1 MSDEEFDAKF
11 DQLMWRAD
19 NVHSTEDLQKL
30 LEVQQKKEWDYYE
43 LPLWRWIVIE
53 DYSKD
58 SSYAI
63 ITMNHCLT
71 DGINLSAVLKMLSD
85 GNDTRT
91 TRIIRG
97 IDNVSPLLR
106 PFINVFY
113 AAKIG
118 LYLLTRSKANNPMKK
133 TGLPKKE
140 DRLMYLLDPYDN

>member
-1 MSDEEFDAKF
+1 
-11 DQLMWRAD
+11 
-19 NVHSTEDLQKL
+19 
-30 LEVQQKKEWDYYE
+30 
-43 LPLWRWIVIE
+43 
-53 DYSKD
+53 
-58 SSYAI
+58 
-63 ITMNHCLT
+63 MNHCLT

-133 TGLPKKE
+133 KGLPKKE